1 MRTLLGPEVIKKLIS
16 NSAEHEILN
25 AHKYKKYHK
34 IQLYAVSDKPRMLFF
49 LLINVRMPTT
59 IVGILIF
66 MARKISCS
74 AKLSRVFL

>member
-1 MRTLLGPEVIKKLIS
+1 MKFSFMQSQIS
-16 NSAEHEILN
+16 LEC
-25 AHKYKKYHK
+25 Y
-34 IQLYAVSDKPRMLFF
+34 FF

-74 AKLSRVFL
+74 AKLSRVFFITSGPGGENMNRDTTNQ